1 MSATPEARS
10 HSTTICR
17 HSSNRP
23 PSHHPHHS
31 VSFAHGSQVNAQ
43 ATIESHAQ
51 ELRQINRWMYDN
63 PEVALQEHQ
72 SSAKL
77 SEFLTAR
84 ASKSSI
90 PAYGLETAFVARTG
104 STGPEVVICAEYD
117 ALPALDRRADTTS
130 SPPRPWER
138 ASALKDFAD
147 QLGIRVTV
155 LGTPAEELYGG
166 KVDLINA
173 GAFSNAAMAI
183 MVHPSTH
190 DVVDPTV
197 ISVAHLD
204 VSFHG
209 KTAHASAFPFLGI
222 NALDAFVQAYVNI
235 STLRQQLETTDKVH
249 GIITHGG
256 DAANIIPGFT
266 KSTWYVR
273 APNQDRLDVLLP
285 RITACFEAAATA
297 TGCTLSIERVGH
309 LYEDMRHNPL
319 LVDLYRSQ
327 LRRDRSADAARE
339 RPSSPHFRLNRYGQR
354 LQGGAFHPPDS
365 SASTACRPATTSP
378 SLPPT
383 PSHRQARRRSSTEP

>member
-1 MSATPEARS
+1 MD
-10 HSTTICR
+10 
-17 HSSNRP
+17 RP
-23 PSHHPHHS
+23 
-31 VSFAHGSQVNAQ
+31 
-43 ATIESHAQ
+43 
-51 ELRQINRWMYDN
+51 
-63 PEVALQEHQ
+63 
-72 SSAKL
+72 
-77 SEFLTAR
+77 
-84 ASKSSI
+84 
-90 PAYGLETAFVARTG
+90 
-104 STGPEVVICAEYD
+104 
-117 ALPALDRRADTTS
+117 ADTTS
-130 SPPRPWER
+130 SPPRPSER
-138 ASALKDFAD
+138 ASDCRDSAD

-173 GAFSNAAMAI
+173 GAFADAAMAI

-197 ISVAHLD
+197 ISVVHLD

-235 STLRQQLETTDKVH
+235 STLRQQLESTDKVH

-297 TGCTLSIERVGH
+297 TGCTLTIEPVGH
-309 LYEDMRHNPL
+309 PYEDMRHNSL

-327 LRRDRSADAARE
+327 LRRPRPTDAAR
-339 RPSSPHFRLNRYGQR
+339 RATFLPTF
-354 LQGGAFHPPDS
+354 PDQPTW
-365 SASTACRPATTSP
+365 ATSP
-378 SLPPT
+378 RWCLP
-383 PSHRQARRRSSTEP
+383 STR